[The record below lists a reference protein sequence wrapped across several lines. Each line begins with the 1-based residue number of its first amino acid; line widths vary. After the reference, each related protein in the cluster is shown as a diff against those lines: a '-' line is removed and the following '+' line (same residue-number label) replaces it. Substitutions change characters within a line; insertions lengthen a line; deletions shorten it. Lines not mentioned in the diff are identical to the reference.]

1 MIDTVQTEI
10 DPTQNNGEGLGLAP
24 IGHVVTVVTAEPV
37 TVDIQTTVTLD
48 GVTWAS
54 VKQDVID
61 SLEAYFLGLRMS
73 WANEDHLTV
82 RVAQV
87 DTSILSVPGVID
99 VGGTT
104 LNGTAGNITL
114 GPYEVPLL
122 GSVSA

>member
-1 MIDTVQTEI
+1 LIDTVQTEI

-73 WANEDHLTV
+73 TGF
-82 RVAQV
+82 RGSRGSPGSRRSR
-87 DTSILSVPGVID
+87 TIRLSPAASARSR
-99 VGGTT
+99 GGATAYHARS
-104 LNGTAGNITL
+104 GT
-114 GPYEVPLL
+114 
-122 GSVSA
+122 